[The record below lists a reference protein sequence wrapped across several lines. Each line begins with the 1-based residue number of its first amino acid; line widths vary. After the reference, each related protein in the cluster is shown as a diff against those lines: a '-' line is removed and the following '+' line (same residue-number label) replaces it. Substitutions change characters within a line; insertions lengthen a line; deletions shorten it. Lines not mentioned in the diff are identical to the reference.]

1 MSLRE
6 GGKIDKRSS
15 GKLMNL
21 VIINPAMMALSLVV
35 VCYLSFDPLST
46 TNQDNYSVF
55 IVSVEMSSSL
65 IISCNMAIPNQ
76 QTIRFYSRDGRK
88 ILS

>member
-6 GGKIDKRSS
+6 GGKIDKRLS

-35 VCYLSFDPLST
+35 VCYLYFDPLST

-65 IISCNMAIPNQ
+65 IIPRNMAIPNQ
-76 QTIRFYSRDGRK
+76 QTTRFYSRDGRR
-88 ILS
+88 ILP